1 MLRTLSRAGAVL
13 LLYVVTFVAWATAQ
27 SDAIVF
33 INGPVLTQD
42 SQRPLAEAVALRDGR
57 VVAVGPTADVRRSAG
72 AGAREIDLRGR
83 TIIPG
88 LIDAHVHLGVA
99 ENADESVVQAARTT
113 LAPTLSAFLS
123 HGVTT
128 IRHAGGRM
136 PQSAELRDLL
146 ETGEA
151 IGPRLVLMGPPFSAP
166 GGHPGVTVC
175 RNNPRCRAGLR
186 EVSNEEQARAYVREP
201 SNRGISTLKV
211 IANFIPDVNIGR
223 ELPSIPD
230 PLLAAIADEAHKNGL
245 RVGAH
250 VADTA
255 TMIRMIGMGYDQ
267 FMHLPDTVSAA
278 DDVPALARMLA
289 EKGISVTT
297 TLALRDSYRDASGSE
312 RRVFGTPYGEDT
324 RRMFEQMLKT
334 AAAFHAAGVPLVVG
348 TDCCQGAQIGDPRLQ
363 PGARALHE
371 MDLLERAGLPREA
384 VLAAA
389 TRVAANAL
397 GLSEAIG
404 SIAPGKAADLVVLA
418 GDPRRDFRALHSP
431 VAVLKAGRLVSG
443 ALPD

>member
-33 INGPVLTQD
+33 INGTVLTQD

-186 EVSNEEQARAYVREP
+186 EVSNEDQARAYVREP

-230 PLLAAIADEAHKNGL
+230 PLVAAIADEAHKNGL

-267 FMHLPDTVSAA
+267 FMHLPDTVSAPQ
-278 DDVPALARMLA
+278 DVATLARMLA